1 MGNYYF
7 LAASLPPL
15 VLGQKPEITFEEFKN
30 RLELNFSKRDYAQVK
45 TVLLFTD
52 LQNIRALLL
61 EEPIDPRGNLDE
73 KELDE
78 ALLIRNILPD
88 YVFDFFD
95 SYENLQERVKS
106 FFGLLSQF
114 FREEIP
120 RQKGFLKRYLSF
132 ERGWRLVM
140 LALRAKEL
148 KRDVTRELQ
157 FEDFSDTLVAQIL
170 AQKDAAH
177 YEPPPEWQELKE
189 LTLAS
194 GGDPW
199 QRYKAF
205 ARWRFKRIEE
215 MVEQPLFSADWI
227 LGYLAQ
233 LMLVEHWNE
242 LDANKGKM
250 ILESLKTG

>member
-15 VLGQKPEITFEEFKN
+15 SLGQKPEITFEELKS
-30 RLELNFSKRDYAQVK
+30 RLEINLSKEDLAKVR
-45 TVLLFTD
+45 TLLLFTD
-52 LQNIRALLL
+52 LQNIRALLS

-78 ALLIRNILPD
+78 ALLTRSILPD

-95 SYENLQERVKS
+95 KFENLSERMRN
-106 FFGLLSQF
+106 FFGLLASF
-114 FREEIP
+114 FTTEIP
-120 RQKGFLKRYLSF
+120 QQKGFLKRYLRF
-132 ERGWRLVM
+132 EKEWRLVM

-148 KRDVTRELQ
+148 KRDVIRELQ
-157 FEDFSDTLVAQIL
+157 FEDLSDTLVAQIL
-170 AQKDAAH
+170 AQKDAAS
-177 YEPPPEWQELKE
+177 YDPPPEWHPLKE
-189 LTLAS
+189 LMVAS
-194 GGDPW
+194 GADPW

-205 ARWRFKRIEE
+205 TTWRFKKIEE
-215 MVEQPLFSADWI
+215 MVEKPLFSIDWI
-227 LGYLAQ
+227 LGYITQ